1 MPGSHTSATD
11 EMLATERL
19 SELISAKR
27 RILGQLRDVGQRQT
41 DLAASGDIGSLL
53 SLLGAKQQLISALQ
67 QLETA
72 LRPHYTEDPDKRHW
86 PSPQQRA
93 ACAQQAS
100 ECNALLEEIL
110 SFEKL
115 GAEKITAR
123 RNEVA
128 EQLQQVHA
136 AAQVRNAY
144 AAQRQT
150 VNSHSPIV

>member
-1 MPGSHTSATD
+1 
-11 EMLATERL
+11 MLTTERL
-19 SELISAKR
+19 SELISSKR
-27 RILGQLRDVGQRQT
+27 RILGQLRDIGQRQN

-53 SLLGAKQQLISALQ
+53 SLLGAKQQLIAALQ
-67 QLETA
+67 ELETA
-72 LRPHYTEDPDKRHW
+72 LRPHYAEDPDKRQW
-86 PSPQQRA
+86 LSPQRRS

-115 GAEKITAR
+115 GAEKITVR

-136 AAQVRNAY
+136 AAQVRSAY
-144 AAQRQT
+144 EAQRRT
-150 VNSHSPIV
+150 AHSHSPIV